1 MAAHE
6 TTPGASADY
15 EQMALTG
22 LDPTKTYKVTIDGQT
37 TEMTPNGDGTLP
49 IDDTWLGKKVR
60 ISVKATSGKTDSVPE
75 TLDLTSKTDLV
86 SDVQKAAEDSING
99 SSEAATDGVK
109 SVKTKYIDEVKAIT
123 SDPNLT
129 YKEIKDKVSEIV
141 KEGDFEVKKEEVIED
156 TKALTKEC
164 SGKDLIDGEIQTAVD
179 ELTHMDYKTSTKD
192 DLEKVYTDTKE
203 KVDVIVNKDVL
214 PNRLTEQVTDLTSE
228 YPYTDESKDEIQ
240 QILTDYTAKI
250 KAATTSTEQQSL
262 YTEALDKI
270 KEVKTGEAKTSNQ
283 STTYPSDYD
292 YDTSGL
298 IGTVS
303 GDNYDANSTLTI
315 TINKDSSGDS
325 KLKGEGISE
334 DYVADIGISSNE
346 TGSTT
351 GYNVSILLPSDM
363 LNQASYKVI
372 ASDGSVIDAS
382 VDANGYLTFQAPS
395 LGSFRLVSD
404 YQPEYLRYV
413 SLPLLGIL
421 LLQFCFV
428 IVYLKKESKKDE
440 KGQER
445 K

>member
-1 MAAHE
+1 
-6 TTPGASADY
+6 
-15 EQMALTG
+15 
-22 LDPTKTYKVTIDGQT
+22 
-37 TEMTPNGDGTLP
+37 
-49 IDDTWLGKKVR
+49 
-60 ISVKATSGKTDSVPE
+60 
-75 TLDLTSKTDLV
+75 
-86 SDVQKAAEDSING
+86 
-99 SSEAATDGVK
+99 
-109 SVKTKYIDEVKAIT
+109 
-123 SDPNLT
+123 
-129 YKEIKDKVSEIV
+129 
-141 KEGDFEVKKEEVIED
+141 
-156 TKALTKEC
+156 
-164 SGKDLIDGEIQTAVD
+164 
-179 ELTHMDYKTSTKD
+179 
-192 DLEKVYTDTKE
+192 
-203 KVDVIVNKDVL
+203 
-214 PNRLTEQVTDLTSE
+214 
-228 YPYTDESKDEIQ
+228 
-240 QILTDYTAKI
+240 
-250 KAATTSTEQQSL
+250 
-262 YTEALDKI
+262 
-270 KEVKTGEAKTSNQ
+270 
-283 STTYPSDYD
+283 
-292 YDTSGL
+292 
-298 IGTVS
+298 VS